1 MARACCSVGHSVLQR
16 HPLRPHAESLGLS
29 VFHFDLLAFH
39 IHGHAYVQA
48 SSIHTVQKI
57 FLLLVHMVLSF
68 GSSNVSAVIPGEHGV
83 SASQLDQVRA
93 KLPHVPALV
102 VFHMF
107 PRSFLVG
114 KEE

>member
-1 MARACCSVGHSVLQR
+1 MGDGERNAMLQPTMEEIMDMYATTDSQTIGLWSTWLSRMSRDAR
-16 HPLRPHAESLGLS
+16 
-29 VFHFDLLAFH
+29 
-39 IHGHAYVQA
+39 
-48 SSIHTVQKI
+48 K
-57 FLLLVHMVLSF
+57 
-68 GSSNVSAVIPGEHGV
+68 HGV

-102 VFHMF
+102 VSRMF